1 LRAELVSDG
10 EQQRKMFNDLEAMNA
25 MIDSTLA
32 FARDDARREP
42 RRLVDLGVLIGDVCE
57 DVADSGCTAFYCGP
71 RGIDITCRPSDIRR
85 AITNLVDNA
94 VKYGGSARVDILCE
108 DERVVIVIDDDG
120 PGIPL
125 PEQERVFAP
134 FYRLEPSRDPGKGGV
149 GLGLS
154 VARTIAREHG
164 GEVTLAN
171 RDGSGLSI
179 RVELPAEA
187 VPRGSSPP
195 ISE

>member
-1 LRAELVSDG
+1 LTPFPTPEEGLRAELVSDG

-85 AITNLVDNA
+85 AITNLA
-94 VKYGGSARVDILCE
+94 VC
-108 DERVVIVIDDDG
+108 
-120 PGIPL
+120 
-125 PEQERVFAP
+125 
-134 FYRLEPSRDPGKGGV
+134 
-149 GLGLS
+149 
-154 VARTIAREHG
+154 
-164 GEVTLAN
+164 
-171 RDGSGLSI
+171 
-179 RVELPAEA
+179 
-187 VPRGSSPP
+187 
-195 ISE
+195 